1 MLDEP
6 DIVFSDAIL
15 ATQTRNGAAGAG
27 EKIIKRGWNKTVTDD
42 LKAFLEVQDSFYL
55 ATAGKSGQPYIQHR
69 GGPKGFLKPLDDN
82 TLGFADFRG
91 NKQYIST
98 GNLTENPKAF
108 IFLMNYPARTRIK
121 IWGRAEESDDA
132 KLIKTLSDG
141 SYNAVVERAI
151 RFTIEAWDI
160 NCRQHIVERYT
171 EEDVQTVVAGLQSR
185 IKELEALV
193 VGQLVE

>member
-27 EKIIKRGWNKTVTDD
+27 EKIIKRGWNKTITDD

-69 GGPKGFLKPLDDN
+69 GGPKGFLKPLDDT

-98 GNLTENPKAF
+98 GNLTENPKSF

-132 KLIKTLSDG
+132 ELIKTLSDG
-141 SYNAVVERAI
+141 SYDAVVERAI

-185 IKELEALV
+185 IKELEALL

>member
-15 ATQTRNGAAGAG
+15 ATQARNGAAGAG

-42 LKAFLEVQDSFYL
+42 LKAFLEVQDSFYFG
-55 ATAGKSGQPYIQHR
+55 TAGKSGQPYIQHR
-69 GGPKGFLKPLDDN
+69 GGPKGFLKPVDET
-82 TLGFADFRG
+82 TLAFADFRG
-91 NKQYIST
+91 NRQYIST
-98 GNLTENPKAF
+98 GNLSENDKAF

-121 IWGRAEESDDA
+121 IWGRAEESDDQ
-132 KLIKTLSDG
+132 KLIKALSDDE
-141 SYNAVVERAI
+141 YDAVVERAI
-151 RFTIEAWDI
+151 RFKIEAWDL

-171 EEDVQTVVAGLQSR
+171 QEDVETVVAGLQSR

-193 VGQLVE
+193 VGQTVG